1 MASTFPIVLNPAGY
15 VPQSPAEL
23 LATLTAAVLAV
34 NPDFTNN
41 LPGGLIEDL
50 SSTGTYALAQ
60 SDSAIAAIMA
70 SISPYSANPYILSLQ
85 GQAVGIQIGQPSNT
99 SVYVMFT
106 VTDTQSNPV
115 PGWVIPKG
123 FIVSDGIYQYR
134 VVDGGVTS
142 SNGQTPSP
150 GLFCVAT
157 TTGAWGI
164 PINTVDQTVTSFP
177 STVVITCNNV
187 VTGVSATQLESE
199 NSYRLRV
206 LQAWLAASQGM
217 PRYLR
222 TLLQQVNGVQS
233 RLIATLQLVSGGKW
247 EVIVGGGD
255 PYQVAYAIYTALFDF
270 NTLTGSVLNM
280 AGATQAS
287 PCKITLELK
296 PNYLNLQEIHVTG
309 VVGMTELN
317 GNDYYTRNVSGDPY
331 SLHLYTDSGGTSPV
345 DSTGFGAYVSG
356 GVITPDNRN
365 VTVNIIDYPDTYV
378 IKFVN
383 PPKQTVTM
391 AIEWDTIS
399 PNFVNPNAISQLA
412 TGPLVNYVNG
422 LQVGQPINVAV
433 MISIFQNAVASVI
446 PSQFLTT
453 LTFSVNIDGVGTD
466 PLMGTFEIV
475 GDAESY
481 FSTSASGISITQ
493 ST

>member
-23 LATLTAAVLAV
+23 LATLT
-34 NPDFTNN
+34 
-41 LPGGLIEDL
+41 
-50 SSTGTYALAQ
+50 
-60 SDSAIAAIMA
+60 
-70 SISPYSANPYILSLQ
+70 
-85 GQAVGIQIGQPSNT
+85 
-99 SVYVMFT
+99 
-106 VTDTQSNPV
+106 
-115 PGWVIPKG
+115 
-123 FIVSDGIYQYR
+123 
-134 VVDGGVTS
+134 
-142 SNGQTPSP
+142 
-150 GLFCVAT
+150 
-157 TTGAWGI
+157 
-164 PINTVDQTVTSFP
+164 
-177 STVVITCNNV
+177 
-187 VTGVSATQLESE
+187 
-199 NSYRLRV
+199 
-206 LQAWLAASQGM
+206 
-217 PRYLR
+217 
-222 TLLQQVNGVQS
+222 
-233 RLIATLQLVSGGKW
+233 
-247 EVIVGGGD
+247 
-255 PYQVAYAIYTALFDF
+255 
-270 NTLTGSVLNM
+270 GSVLNM

-296 PNYLNLQEIHVTG
+296 PNSLTLQEIHVTG